1 MPQEGERREL
11 RTAGT
16 VIDPAMRT
24 NRIFRLMDGC
34 WQQVHHHGS
43 IDDPD
48 LLSRYQRAVLGN
60 T

>member
-1 MPQEGERREL
+1 
-11 RTAGT
+11 
-16 VIDPAMRT
+16 
-24 NRIFRLMDGC
+24 MDGR

>member
-1 MPQEGERREL
+1 MLQEGESGEF
-11 RTAGT
+11 RTVGT
-16 VIDPAMRT
+16 LIGLAIRT
-24 NRIFRLMDGC
+24 SRIFRLMDGR

-60 T
+60 A